1 MKLVNYKQRIID
13 EKISF
18 YLTTFSS
25 ILIEGPKW
33 CGKTWTSKN
42 NSNSEVM
49 LSDPKGNFNNKKLA
63 LMNPYLIL
71 DGDFPRLI
79 DEWQEAPLI
88 WDAVRGKVDSDPRKG
103 QFILTG
109 SATINKN
116 KYIHTGTGR
125 IARLK
130 MRPMSLYESGKSK
143 GEISLH
149 DICYGKAKDVYLNEV
164 DINDIIDC
172 IVVGGWPATLE
183 LDVKRG
189 MLVSKEY
196 IKSVINEDIFKV
208 DNIKRDKHK
217 IELLLK
223 SLARNECT
231 TVTNT
236 TLKRDIIEKDSH
248 DIDVDTITDYL
259 NLFNNLYILENIPPF
274 SSNIRSSIRV
284 KQSEKRHFVD
294 PSLPCALLNLSHE
307 KLLNNLDLLGFMFES
322 LVQRDL
328 LTYAESFGGKLFH
341 YQDYENNE
349 IDSVIELEDG
359 SWCAFEI
366 KLGANQ
372 IDDAALKLI
381 ALNKNIEKKG
391 GKPARQLC
399 VVCGLTNAAYRRND
413 GVYVVPITSLKN

>member
-1 MKLVNYKQRIID
+1 MD
-13 EKISF
+13 
-18 YLTTFSS
+18 
-25 ILIEGPKW
+25 
-33 CGKTWTSKN
+33 
-42 NSNSEVM
+42 NS
-49 LSDPKGNFNNKKLA
+49 
-63 LMNPYLIL
+63 
-71 DGDFPRLI
+71 
-79 DEWQEAPLI
+79 
-88 WDAVRGKVDSDPRKG
+88 
-103 QFILTG
+103 
-109 SATINKN
+109 
-116 KYIHTGTGR
+116 
-125 IARLK
+125 ARV
-130 MRPMSLYESGKSK
+130 
-143 GEISLH
+143 I
-149 DICYGKAKDVYLNEV
+149 EV

-208 DNIKRDKHK
+208 DDIKRDKHK

-307 KLLNNLDLLGFMFES
+307 KLFNNLDLLGFMFES